1 MASIRIIC
9 DNPYMQHNKAEVEL
23 FADSP
28 LQIIGEYVRFN
39 VDGKMKIIPINRI
52 IRIEACD

>member
-9 DNPYMQHNKAEVEL
+9 DNPYMQRNKAEVEL